1 MLPRGEKVNTTGRLH
16 LLGIGGAG
24 MSALALLLKRRGADV
39 SGTDPA
45 IFPILAAKMTGEGIV
60 VYRAHDPSHLDGV
73 ERVVISSAIPEENP
87 ELREALRR
95 SIPIAHRVDL
105 LRRLAEG
112 KQLVAVAGTHG
123 KGTTTGM
130 LAHLLRQLGWDP
142 SLANGAELV
151 DDGERCWWGEGVHFV
166 METDESDGSFLKL
179 HPQTALIT
187 NIDRDHLNFWGD
199 EEGLRQGFRRFAGA
213 VEGTLILHESIL
225 DLLEGQVRPVWS
237 YGKGADCHFRLLELQ
252 PLEGGAKVTVDTPN
266 GTLHFSICLFGE
278 HNALNALGAMA
289 VAASLGVS
297 PERAAWALS
306 SYRGIRRR
314 LERKGETGGVLVFD
328 DHADHPTEIAR
339 TIAALLPLGRPIVAV
354 LQPHRFSRVRSLL
367 ADYGPALAQ
376 AQRVVVLP
384 IWAAGEKID
393 YQLSDQDLYL
403 QIHQSNPGQEVHFSP
418 RDTLLPFLRAT
429 LSRGEVLL
437 LMGPGDIAEVA
448 ERWEEIS
455 A

>member
-1 MLPRGEKVNTTGRLH
+1 MKTTGRLH

-24 MSALALLLKRRGADV
+24 MSALALLLRSRGTDV
-39 SGTDPA
+39 SGADPA
-45 IFPILAAKMTGEGIV
+45 ISPALAAKMTGEGIV
-60 VYRAHDPSHLDGV
+60 VYRTHDPSHLDGV

-105 LRRLAEG
+105 LCRLAEG
-112 KQLVAVAGTHG
+112 KQLTAVAGTHG
-123 KGTTTGM
+123 KGTITGM
-130 LAHLLRQLGWDP
+130 LAYLLRRLGWDP

-151 DDGERCWWGEGVHFV
+151 DDGRTPCRGLSCWWGEGAHFV

-179 HPQTALIT
+179 LPRTALIT
-187 NIDRDHLNFWGD
+187 NIDRDHLDFWGD

-213 VEGTLILHESIL
+213 VEGILILHESLL
-225 DLLEGQVRPVWS
+225 DLLEEQVRPVWS
-237 YGKGADCHFRLLELQ
+237 YGKGADCRFRLMEWQ
-252 PLEGGAKVTVDTPN
+252 PLEGGAEVTADTPN

-278 HNALNALGAMA
+278 HNALNALGAIA

-328 DHADHPTEIAR
+328 DHADHPTEIAGA
-339 TIAALLPLGRPIVAV
+339 IAALLPLGRPIVAV

-403 QIHQSNPGQEVHFSP
+403 QICQSNPGQEVHFSP
-418 RDTLLPFLRAT
+418 RDTLLSFLRTT
-429 LSRGEVLL
+429 LRRGEVLL